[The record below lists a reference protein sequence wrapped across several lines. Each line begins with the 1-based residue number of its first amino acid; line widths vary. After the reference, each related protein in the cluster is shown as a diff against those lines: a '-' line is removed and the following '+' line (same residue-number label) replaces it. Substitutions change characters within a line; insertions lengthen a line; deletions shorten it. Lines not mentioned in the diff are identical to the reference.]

1 MRHNKQLLAQ
11 LQGRLKDKFSTLSNL
26 VELKNK
32 LESAQEVFGK
42 LQKENK
48 EIHGLRQEH
57 DSLVA

>member
-42 LQKENK
+42 
-48 EIHGLRQEH
+48 
-57 DSLVA
+57 